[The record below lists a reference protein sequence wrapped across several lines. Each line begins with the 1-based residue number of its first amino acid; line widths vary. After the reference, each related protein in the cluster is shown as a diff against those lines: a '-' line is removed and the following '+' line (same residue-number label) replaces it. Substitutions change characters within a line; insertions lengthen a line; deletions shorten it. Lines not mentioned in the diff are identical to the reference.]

1 MLNRALACQVRRKL
15 IFLSSQNNIEPLSQ
29 PLECL
34 CISVQGRKG
43 RGGRGLKY
51 QSNRWLNQNFAHG
64 SISSIPITSENFKST
79 VPLVLEILSENMYF
93 TDQSVKYN
101 KLLLMLTKSQ
111 NIESN
116 ISVGKNQKILS
127 LFLCHF

>member
-1 MLNRALACQVRRKL
+1 MFRG
-15 IFLSSQNNIEPLSQ
+15 
-29 PLECL
+29 
-34 CISVQGRKG
+34 GRG
-43 RGGRGLKY
+43 EGGRGLKY